1 MQPYVPMPPGTSLK
15 NNRYRIKAFLT
26 AGGFGAIYVAEDI
39 VLGGRLCVLKE
50 SFDQTPEG
58 RAQFEIE
65 AATLSTLSH
74 PHLVRVT
81 DNFIEPNQ
89 KMYLAMEYVEGEDL
103 EDVLKRSP
111 SGLPEQQVLKW
122 MDQILDA
129 VAYCHTFNPKVIH
142 RDIKPANIRLRTS
155 DGKAV
160 LVDFGI
166 AKIGGKTAKTCKA
179 ARGYSPPYSPPEQ
192 YGTGTDTYSDVYALG
207 VTLYHLLTG
216 QVPPESID
224 IAHSGAVL
232 VSPRSLNPSIS
243 PQTERV
249 ILTAMQLL
257 PQNRYQTAG
266 DMRKALAGT
275 TMVQVPQQQTCAA
288 CGASNKA
295 TAKFCFRCSTALQV
309 ALPPFELKQ
318 VAAWSAGGALIG
330 VILANLPRLAI
341 SNGAGLVLE
350 AALYTGALFFSAVG
364 ALVGTFI
371 ARKVSIDAPDFLPK
385 VIVTL
390 ITTLALEV
398 GVGLLLGALLL
409 GGGLGPLPLFLA
421 FLGSVG
427 GGVAGIRLTE
437 TEMFRQ
443 IKWS

>member
-1 MQPYVPMPPGTSLK
+1 MQPYTPMPLGTRLK
-15 NNRYRIKAFLT
+15 NNRYRIKAFVT
-26 AGGFGAIYVAEDI
+26 TGGFGAIYEAEDI
-39 VLGGRLCVLKE
+39 VLSGRLCILKE

-58 RAQFEIE
+58 QAQFEIE

-103 EDVLKRSP
+103 RDVLDRSP
-111 SGLPEQQVLKW
+111 AGLPEQQALEW

-129 VAYCHTFNPKVIH
+129 VAYCHAFNPKVVH
-142 RDIKPANIRLRTS
+142 RDIKPDNIRLRKS
-155 DGKAV
+155 DSKAV

-166 AKIGGKTAKTCKA
+166 SKIGGKTAPTRRA
-179 ARGYSPPYSPPEQ
+179 ARGYTAGYAPPEQ

-207 VTLYHLLTG
+207 ATLYHLLTG
-216 QVPPESID
+216 QLPPESID
-224 IAHSGAVL
+224 IAHSGAIL
-232 VSPRSLNPSIS
+232 VPPRSLNANIS
-243 PQTERV
+243 PDTEQV

-266 DMRKALAGT
+266 DMRKALLGT
-275 TMVQVPQQQTCAA
+275 TMVQVPQQTCAA
-288 CGASNKA
+288 CSTVNKA
-295 TAKFCFRCSTALQV
+295 TAKFCFRCGTALQV
-309 ALPPFELKQ
+309 ALPPFKVTQ
-318 VAAWSAGGALIG
+318 VAAWSAGGALVG
-330 VILANLPRLAI
+330 GILAYLPRLAI
-341 SNGAGLVLE
+341 SGGTGPVLE
-350 AALYTGALFFSAVG
+350 AALYSGALFFSTVG
-364 ALVGTFI
+364 AVTGAFI

-390 ITTLALEV
+390 ITTLALEIAF
-398 GVGLLLGALLL
+398 GLTLGTLLP
-409 GGGLGPLPLFLA
+409 GGGLGPVLLFLA
-421 FLGSVG
+421 FLGGVG

-443 IKWS
+443 IKWG